1 MHEIVIPRNVF
12 LKRIEKAIKLGFDN
26 RNVLTMLK
34 YLVEFLS
41 NVDEVKITNT
51 IDSTSVIVYRTI
63 VEYNDIEDRKVIN
76 KCLAYPVTE
85 EEIENVK

>member
-26 RNVLTMLK
+26 RNILTILK
-34 YLVEFLS
+34 YLVEFLP
-41 NVDEVKITNT
+41 NVNEVTIINT
-51 IDSTSVIVYRTI
+51 IDTTTVIIYKTI
-63 VEYNDIEDRKVIN
+63 IEYNDVEDRKVIN

-85 EEIENVK
+85 EEMENVK